1 MAALL
6 EVEELEVRLPGPSG
20 PVTVVDRISFSVEE
34 GEIFGVAGESG
45 SGKTMSTLALVR
57 LLPKGAEVRGR
68 ATFDGVD
75 LLRLSG
81 RALRQRRG
89 NRLSMVFQDPMTSL
103 HPMLSIERQMTDH
116 VRSHLGMSR
125 KAARGRAVELLE
137 EVRIPDPE
145 RALASY
151 PHQFSG
157 GMRQRIAIAIALA
170 CHPSLLIAD
179 EPTTALDVTV
189 QAGII
194 ALLSR
199 LRRDHGLAVILITHD
214 LGVMSTIADRLT
226 VFYAGR
232 VVESGLTR
240 DVIKSSRHPYTRGLL
255 EALPHPEATD
265 RRPLVPIV
273 GVPATPHERPP
284 GCAFHPRC
292 KFAIESCQR
301 DVPPL
306 RTIPPRRELACSV
319 DPFRGESSLI
329 VGSATAEAR

>member
-1 MAALL
+1 MAPLL
-6 EVEELEVRLPGPSG
+6 DVEDLEVRLPGPGG

-45 SGKTMSTLALVR
+45 SGKTISTLALLR
-57 LLPKGAEVRGR
+57 LLPKGAEAGGK
-68 ATFDGVD
+68 AMFDGVD
-75 LLRLSG
+75 LLKLSG
-81 RALRQRRG
+81 RALRQSRG

-116 VRSHLGMSR
+116 VRSHLGMNK
-125 KAARGRAVELLE
+125 KAARARAVELLD

-145 RALASY
+145 RALNSY

-170 CHPSLLIAD
+170 CHPTLLIAD

-194 ALLSR
+194 ALLAR

-232 VVESGLTR
+232 VVESGAMR
-240 DVIKSSRHPYTRGLL
+240 EVIQSSRHPYTRGLL
-255 EALPHPEATD
+255 EALPHPEAVD
-265 RRPLVPIV
+265 RRPLIPIA
-273 GVPATPHERPP
+273 GVPATPQDRPP

-292 KFAIESCQR
+292 KFAVDSCRQE
-301 DVPPL
+301 VPAL
-306 RTIPPRRELACSV
+306 RALAAGRALACPV
-319 DPFRGESSLI
+319 DPFRGETP
-329 VGSATAEAR
+329 VPVESATADAR